1 MQMNHALKRISNYGL
16 LFSCMQKQTI
26 QGLATQ
32 KQHFLRVI
40 KTFVKRFFYFY
51 RGPSCNDKI
60 HLEHTCTPNSPFCYF
75 KPLP

>member
-1 MQMNHALKRISNYGL
+1 MPLKRISNYGL

-32 KQHFLRVI
+32 KQHFFKVI
-40 KTFVKRFFYFY
+40 KTFTFKRSSTFT
-51 RGPSCNDKI
+51 GTSSCNDKI
-60 HLEHTCTPNSPFCYF
+60 HLEHTCTPNRFGYF